1 MTSMSKN
8 MYSDKLDDIANKCN
22 NIYKKK
28 QLNWNFLM

>member
-28 QLNWNFLM
+28 QLN